1 MMPTARLAV
10 TAVSILSTVIA
21 VSACMRE
28 PVAEL
33 ERIFPDLV
41 YTVVDGNDQRLD
53 LYLPATTAKAPL
65 VLYFHGGGWSSGS
78 RKNYGNLGWQADERT
93 PFAQLIA
100 AGYAV
105 ASVDY
110 RLSRQAQWPAQ
121 IVDAKAAVRY
131 LRANADGYLIDTNH
145 IAAWGDSAG
154 GHIAAMLGT
163 SGGVA
168 ELEGSEGSAGYS
180 SRVQAVADWFGPTD
194 LLTIDDQALDDGRS
208 TVHLAEGSAESLL
221 LGCVATRCPERAR
234 AASPVTYVS
243 GDDPPVLLLHGRFDH
258 VVPFG
263 QSVEFR
269 DALQRAGV
277 HTEFHAYDCDHEFFG
292 AAPPPEHI
300 RATLITFLDQIFGR

>member
-1 MMPTARLAV
+1 M
-10 TAVSILSTVIA
+10 SILSTVIA
-21 VSACMRE
+21 ASACMGE

-33 ERIFPDLV
+33 GRIFPDLV

-78 RKNYGNLGWQADERT
+78 RKNYRNLGWQADERT

-110 RLSRQAQWPAQ
+110 RLSRQAKWPAQ
-121 IVDAKAAVRY
+121 IVDAKAAVRW
-131 LRANADGYLIDTNH
+131 LRANADRYLIDTNH

-180 SRVQAVADWFGPTD
+180 SRVQAVADWFAPTD
-194 LLTIDDQALDDGRS
+194 LLTIDDQALEDGRS
-208 TVHLAEGSAESLL
+208 TVHLAEGSAESL
-221 LGCVATRCPERAR
+221 
-234 AASPVTYVS
+234 
-243 GDDPPVLLLHGRFDH
+243 
-258 VVPFG
+258 
-263 QSVEFR
+263 
-269 DALQRAGV
+269 
-277 HTEFHAYDCDHEFFG
+277 
-292 AAPPPEHI
+292 
-300 RATLITFLDQIFGR
+300 